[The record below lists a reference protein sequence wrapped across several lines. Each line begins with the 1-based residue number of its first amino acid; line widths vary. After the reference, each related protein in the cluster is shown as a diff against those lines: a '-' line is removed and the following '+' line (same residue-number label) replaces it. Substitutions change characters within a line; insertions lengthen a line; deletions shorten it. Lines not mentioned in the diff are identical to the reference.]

1 MNNRGFA
8 ITTFIYGLSILGII
22 LISIVMAT
30 MSNTRT
36 NSKKISDSVKEDL
49 INFSN
54 SSITYSY
61 KNTEQTF
68 ITPDSESGW
77 YRIELWGAQG
87 NENNGGK
94 GAYTTGLIYLTEGEQ
109 LYFYVGKN
117 GGSEMGGGDTSV
129 RVDSGDE
136 EASLRSRIMVAGGG
150 GSTPSAVGTTVDRY
164 TISSTNDN
172 LTSTENYTSASN
184 IGVNPYTFNQTANSP
199 KVGKGYYNGILIDDN
214 HPTGGTSFISG
225 YAGGIAFEKNDS
237 NSSGMSYIRYPYTFT
252 NTSNESILNYS
263 DNNGKPY
270 VFYDG
275 MMLAGV
281 RSGDGLAKI
290 SRVLK
295 SNTNGLDNSLPR
307 KNSKL
312 NNVNTVTFCVD
323 EGVDEENILDNTIL
337 YAVSNGI
344 LVKYTRE
351 AKAKDSNGLTC
362 QPFSLLNTS
371 DLDEI
376 ALINSDFFG
385 KSIKKYY
392 VSVNSS
398 TLIASENYSR
408 VISPNGIHI
417 SAYQPDYSLSGVT
430 EGTYYIF
437 PVTENSE
444 VISTY
449 TDNNSKGDQTKF
461 AELSGE
467 NNQKWSITE
476 IDCKLYKNKACPGN
490 DISNKEYRIE
500 DLANFNAL
508 TINGDENKAGNKVY
522 AISPFNDLSRN
533 DPQIWKPASLK
544 DGTFVINSAVDKF
557 SANDEDAPGGLK
569 KDIDNNGLIISKE
582 DETDIARFYF
592 YKLDFTSN

>member
-199 KVGKGYYNGILIDDN
+199 KVGKGYYNGILIDN

-225 YAGGIAFEKNDS
+225 YAGGIAFEKNDP

-263 DNNGKPY
+263 DNNGKRY

-312 NNVNTVTFCVD
+312 NNVSTVTFCVD

-362 QPFSLLNTS
+362 QPFSLFNTS
-371 DLDEI
+371 NLDEI

-398 TLIASENYSR
+398 TLITSENYSR

-476 IDCKLYKNKACPGN
+476 IDCKLYNPGN

>member
-1 MNNRGFA
+1 
-8 ITTFIYGLSILGII
+8 
-22 LISIVMAT
+22 MAT

-199 KVGKGYYNGILIDDN
+199 KVGKGYYNGILIDN

-225 YAGGIAFEKNDS
+225 YAGGIAFEKNDP

-263 DNNGKPY
+263 DNNGKRY

-312 NNVNTVTFCVD
+312 NNVSTVTFCVD

-362 QPFSLLNTS
+362 QPFSLFNTS
-371 DLDEI
+371 NLDEI

-398 TLIASENYSR
+398 TLITSENYSR

-476 IDCKLYKNKACPGN
+476 IDCKLYNPGN

>member
-164 TISSTNDN
+164 TISST
-172 LTSTENYTSASN
+172 TGTKNYTSASN
-184 IGVNPYTFNQTANSP
+184 IGGNPYTFNQTANSP

-214 HPTGGTSFISG
+214 PTGGTSFISG

-323 EGVDEENILDNTIL
+323 EENILDNTIL
-337 YAVSNGI
+337 YAVNNGH
-344 LVKYTRE
+344 LVKNTRG
-351 AKAKDSNGLTC
+351 AKAKDNGLTC
-362 QPFSLLNTS
+362 QTFSLLNTS
-371 DLDEI
+371 NLDEI

-398 TLIASENYSR
+398 TLITSENYSR

-476 IDCKLYKNKACPGN
+476 IDCKLYNKACPGN

>member
-1 MNNRGFA
+1 
-8 ITTFIYGLSILGII
+8 
-22 LISIVMAT
+22 
-30 MSNTRT
+30 
-36 NSKKISDSVKEDL
+36 
-49 INFSN
+49 
-54 SSITYSY
+54 
-61 KNTEQTF
+61 
-68 ITPDSESGW
+68 
-77 YRIELWGAQG
+77 
-87 NENNGGK
+87 
-94 GAYTTGLIYLTEGEQ
+94 
-109 LYFYVGKN
+109 
-117 GGSEMGGGDTSV
+117 
-129 RVDSGDE
+129 
-136 EASLRSRIMVAGGG
+136 
-150 GSTPSAVGTTVDRY
+150 
-164 TISSTNDN
+164 
-172 LTSTENYTSASN
+172 
-184 IGVNPYTFNQTANSP
+184 
-199 KVGKGYYNGILIDDN
+199 
-214 HPTGGTSFISG
+214 
-225 YAGGIAFEKNDS
+225 
-237 NSSGMSYIRYPYTFT
+237 
-252 NTSNESILNYS
+252 
-263 DNNGKPY
+263 
-270 VFYDG
+270 

-312 NNVNTVTFCVD
+312 NNVSTVTFCVD
-323 EGVDEENILDNTIL
+323 EENIDEEKFLDNTIL

-362 QPFSLLNTS
+362 QPFSLFNTS
-371 DLDEI
+371 NLDEI

-385 KSIKKYY
+385 KS
-392 VSVNSS
+392 SS
-398 TLIASENYSR
+398 TLITSENYSR

>member
-1 MNNRGFA
+1 
-8 ITTFIYGLSILGII
+8 
-22 LISIVMAT
+22 MAT

-214 HPTGGTSFISG
+214 PTGGTSFISG

-237 NSSGMSYIRYPYTFT
+237 NSSGISYIRYPYTFT

-263 DNNGKPY
+263 NNNGKRY

-312 NNVNTVTFCVD
+312 NNVSTVTFCVD

-337 YAVSNGI
+337 YAVNNGH
-344 LVKYTRE
+344 LVKNTRG
-351 AKAKDSNGLTC
+351 AKVKDSNGLTC
-362 QPFSLLNTS
+362 QPFSLSNNS

-392 VSVNSS
+392 VSVTDAKENSS
-398 TLIASENYSR
+398 TLITSENYSR

-533 DPQIWKPASLK
+533 DPQIWKLASLK

>member
-109 LYFYVGKN
+109 LYFYIGKN
-117 GGSEMGGGDTSV
+117 GDSETGGGDTSV

-214 HPTGGTSFISG
+214 PTGGTSFISG

-237 NSSGMSYIRYPYTFT
+237 NSSGISYIRYPYTFT

-263 DNNGKPY
+263 NNNGKPY

-312 NNVNTVTFCVD
+312 NNVSTVTFCVD

-337 YAVSNGI
+337 YAVSNGH
-344 LVKYTRE
+344 LVKNTRG
-351 AKAKDSNGLTC
+351 AKVKDSNGLTC
-362 QPFSLLNTS
+362 QPFSLSNTS
-371 DLDEI
+371 NLDEI

-398 TLIASENYSR
+398 TLITSENYSR

>member
-1 MNNRGFA
+1 
-8 ITTFIYGLSILGII
+8 
-22 LISIVMAT
+22 MAT

-214 HPTGGTSFISG
+214 PTGGTSFISG
-225 YAGGIAFEKNDS
+225 YAGGIAFEKNDP

-263 DNNGKPY
+263 DNNGKRY

-323 EGVDEENILDNTIL
+323 EENILDNTIL
-337 YAVSNGI
+337 HAVNNGH
-344 LVKYTRE
+344 LVKNTRG

-362 QPFSLLNTS
+362 QIFSLFNTS
-371 DLDEI
+371 NLDEI

-398 TLIASENYSR
+398 TLITSENYSR

>member
-214 HPTGGTSFISG
+214 PTGGTSFISG
-225 YAGGIAFEKNDS
+225 YAGGIAFEKNDP

-263 DNNGKPY
+263 DNNGKRY

-323 EGVDEENILDNTIL
+323 EENILDNTIL
-337 YAVSNGI
+337 HAVNNGH
-344 LVKYTRE
+344 LVKNTRG
-351 AKAKDSNGLTC
+351 AKVKDSNGLTC
-362 QPFSLLNTS
+362 QPFSLFNTS
-371 DLDEI
+371 NLDEI

-398 TLIASENYSR
+398 TLITSENYSR

>member
-1 MNNRGFA
+1 
-8 ITTFIYGLSILGII
+8 
-22 LISIVMAT
+22 MAT

-214 HPTGGTSFISG
+214 PTGGTSFISG
-225 YAGGIAFEKNDS
+225 YAGGIAFEKNDP

-263 DNNGKPY
+263 DNNGKRY

-312 NNVNTVTFCVD
+312 NNVNTVTFCV
-323 EGVDEENILDNTIL
+323 EEENIDEEKFLDNTIL
-337 YAVSNGI
+337 YAVSNGN
-344 LVKYTRE
+344 LVEYTRG
-351 AKAKDSNGLTC
+351 AKAKDNGLTC
-362 QPFSLLNTS
+362 QTFSLLNTS
-371 DLDEI
+371 NLDEI

-398 TLIASENYSR
+398 TLITSENYSR

-449 TDNNSKGDQTKF
+449 TDNNSKADQIKF

-476 IDCKLYKNKACPGN
+476 IDCKLYNKACPGN

>member
-214 HPTGGTSFISG
+214 PTGGTSFISG
-225 YAGGIAFEKNDS
+225 YAGGIAFEKNDP
-237 NSSGMSYIRYPYTFT
+237 NSSGISYIRYPYTFT

-263 DNNGKPY
+263 NNNGKPY

-295 SNTNGLDNSLPR
+295 SNTNGFYNPLPR

-312 NNVNTVTFCVD
+312 NNVSTVTFCVD

-337 YAVSNGI
+337 YAVNNGNI
-344 LVKYTRE
+344 VENTRG

-362 QPFSLLNTS
+362 QPFSLSNNS

-398 TLIASENYSR
+398 TLITSENYSR

-476 IDCKLYKNKACPGN
+476 IDCKLYNPGN

-569 KDIDNNGLIISKE
+569 IDMGNNGLIISKE

>member
-1 MNNRGFA
+1 
-8 ITTFIYGLSILGII
+8 
-22 LISIVMAT
+22 MAT

-214 HPTGGTSFISG
+214 PTGGTSFISG
-225 YAGGIAFEKNDS
+225 YAGGIAFEKNDP

-263 DNNGKPY
+263 DNNGKRY

-323 EGVDEENILDNTIL
+323 EENILDNTIL
-337 YAVSNGI
+337 HAVNNGH
-344 LVKYTRE
+344 LVKNTRG
-351 AKAKDSNGLTC
+351 AKVKDSNGLTC
-362 QPFSLLNTS
+362 QPFSLFNTS
-371 DLDEI
+371 NLDEI

-398 TLIASENYSR
+398 TLITSENYSR

>member
-214 HPTGGTSFISG
+214 PTGGTSFISG
-225 YAGGIAFEKNDS
+225 YAGGIAFEKNDP

-263 DNNGKPY
+263 DNNGKRY

-323 EGVDEENILDNTIL
+323 EENILDNTIL
-337 YAVSNGI
+337 HAVNNGI

-362 QPFSLLNTS
+362 QPFSLFNTS
-371 DLDEI
+371 NLDEI

-398 TLIASENYSR
+398 TLITSENYSR

-467 NNQKWSITE
+467 NNQKWSLQ
-476 IDCKLYKNKACPGN
+476 KLIVSYIK
-490 DISNKEYRIE
+490 I
-500 DLANFNAL
+500 
-508 TINGDENKAGNKVY
+508 
-522 AISPFNDLSRN
+522 
-533 DPQIWKPASLK
+533 
-544 DGTFVINSAVDKF
+544 
-557 SANDEDAPGGLK
+557 
-569 KDIDNNGLIISKE
+569 
-582 DETDIARFYF
+582 
-592 YKLDFTSN
+592 KLVQVMT

>member
-1 MNNRGFA
+1 
-8 ITTFIYGLSILGII
+8 
-22 LISIVMAT
+22 MAT

-214 HPTGGTSFISG
+214 PTGGTSFISG

-237 NSSGMSYIRYPYTFT
+237 NSSGISYIRYPYTFT

-263 DNNGKPY
+263 DNNGKRY

-312 NNVNTVTFCVD
+312 NNVSTVTFCVD

-337 YAVSNGI
+337 YAVSNGN

-362 QPFSLLNTS
+362 QPFSLFNTS
-371 DLDEI
+371 NLDEI

-398 TLIASENYSR
+398 TLITSENYSR

-476 IDCKLYKNKACPGN
+476 IDCKLYKKGN

-544 DGTFVINSAVDKF
+544 DGTFAINSAVDKF

>member
-199 KVGKGYYNGILIDDN
+199 KVGKGYYNGILIDN

-225 YAGGIAFEKNDS
+225 YAGGIAFEKNDP

-263 DNNGKPY
+263 DNNGKRY

-323 EGVDEENILDNTIL
+323 EGVDEGNILDNTIL
-337 YAVSNGI
+337 YAVNNGN
-344 LVKYTRE
+344 LVENTRG

-476 IDCKLYKNKACPGN
+476 IDCKLYNPGN

>member
-1 MNNRGFA
+1 
-8 ITTFIYGLSILGII
+8 
-22 LISIVMAT
+22 MAT

-214 HPTGGTSFISG
+214 PTGGTSFISG

-237 NSSGMSYIRYPYTFT
+237 NSSGISYIRYPYTFT

-263 DNNGKPY
+263 NNNGKPY

-312 NNVNTVTFCVD
+312 NNVSTVTFCVD
-323 EGVDEENILDNTIL
+323 EGVDE
-337 YAVSNGI
+337 
-344 LVKYTRE
+344 
-351 AKAKDSNGLTC
+351 DS
-362 QPFSLLNTS
+362 
-371 DLDEI
+371 D
-376 ALINSDFFG
+376 
-385 KSIKKYY
+385 
-392 VSVNSS
+392 
-398 TLIASENYSR
+398 
-408 VISPNGIHI
+408 
-417 SAYQPDYSLSGVT
+417 
-430 EGTYYIF
+430 
-437 PVTENSE
+437 
-444 VISTY
+444 
-449 TDNNSKGDQTKF
+449 KG
-461 AELSGE
+461 G
-467 NNQKWSITE
+467 QKTQ
-476 IDCKLYKNKACPGN
+476 A
-490 DISNKEYRIE
+490 
-500 DLANFNAL
+500 
-508 TINGDENKAGNKVY
+508 GD
-522 AISPFNDLSRN
+522 
-533 DPQIWKPASLK
+533 
-544 DGTFVINSAVDKF
+544 SAVDTGLC
-557 SANDEDAPGGLK
+557 ALHGGDHPHLVV
-569 KDIDNNGLIISKE
+569 
-582 DETDIARFYF
+582 
-592 YKLDFTSN
+592 

>member
-1 MNNRGFA
+1 
-8 ITTFIYGLSILGII
+8 
-22 LISIVMAT
+22 MAT

-199 KVGKGYYNGILIDDN
+199 KVGKGYYNGILIDN

-225 YAGGIAFEKNDS
+225 YAGGIAFEKNDP

-263 DNNGKPY
+263 DNNGKRY

-323 EGVDEENILDNTIL
+323 EGVDEGNILDNTIL
-337 YAVSNGI
+337 YAVNNGN
-344 LVKYTRE
+344 LVENTRG

-476 IDCKLYKNKACPGN
+476 IDCKLYNPGN

>member
-214 HPTGGTSFISG
+214 PTGGTSFISG
-225 YAGGIAFEKNDS
+225 YAGGIAFEKNDP

-263 DNNGKPY
+263 DNNGKRY

-312 NNVNTVTFCVD
+312 NNVSTVTFCVD

-362 QPFSLLNTS
+362 QPFSLFNTS
-371 DLDEI
+371 NLDEI

-398 TLIASENYSR
+398 TLITSENYSR

-467 NNQKWSITE
+467 NNQKWSI
-476 IDCKLYKNKACPGN
+476 KLYKNKACPGN